1 MRRVWPAKMG
11 EFYLFSFL
19 WRLQKG
25 RPTDGDMKR
34 KLQTDKM

>member
-1 MRRVWPAKMG
+1 MRRVWRAKIR